1 MIVEYQNL
9 QQKIIA
15 IIINEQSVSDAVS
28 FLGEIKTFRE
38 KIEKQ
43 KKESV
48 IELKEKIKDRFTP
61 ELINRLDRICFFN
74 NLSLTDLTAIAEL
87 EISNLNRRLAK
98 YKTKIY

>member
-48 IELKEKIKDRFTP
+48 IELKEKIKEIEQPFKEMLKNIDDL
-61 ELINRLDRICFFN
+61 ELIIKNI
-74 NLSLTDLTAIAEL
+74 
-87 EISNLNRRLAK
+87 
-98 YKTKIY
+98 